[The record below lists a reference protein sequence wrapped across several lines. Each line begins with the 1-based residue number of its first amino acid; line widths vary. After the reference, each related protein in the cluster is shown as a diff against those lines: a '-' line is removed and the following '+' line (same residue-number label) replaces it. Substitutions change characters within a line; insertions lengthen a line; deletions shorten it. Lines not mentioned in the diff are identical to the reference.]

1 MENRKKTVEPNFICI
16 TGIVILFLIL
26 ECVENFLPSW
36 EVPIIIIKGF
46 TSLIPFG
53 LALFSTLKYPDYFN
67 VGVTTVL
74 FVYFLGDVLIRIN
87 FVAGVISFFI
97 ANLLLA
103 FVFLKIRGF
112 SKSQLI
118 LYLFSMVVF
127 LVILISLK
135 NKLSTLF
142 YPIMIYSFVLIFMF
156 VSSLRM
162 NFGIKI
168 ASLAFFVSD
177 ILLAVGLAGL
187 GNPVLS
193 FFSLGIY
200 YFSITLFAN
209 NIYLRTKIF
218 VNN

>member
-1 MENRKKTVEPNFICI
+1 
-16 TGIVILFLIL
+16 
-26 ECVENFLPSW
+26 
-36 EVPIIIIKGF
+36 
-46 TSLIPFG
+46 
-53 LALFSTLKYPDYFN
+53 
-67 VGVTTVL
+67 
-74 FVYFLGDVLIRIN
+74 
-87 FVAGVISFFI
+87 
-97 ANLLLA
+97 
-103 FVFLKIRGF
+103 
-112 SKSQLI
+112 
-118 LYLFSMVVF
+118 
-127 LVILISLK
+127 
-135 NKLSTLF
+135 
-142 YPIMIYSFVLIFMF
+142 
-156 VSSLRM
+156 M